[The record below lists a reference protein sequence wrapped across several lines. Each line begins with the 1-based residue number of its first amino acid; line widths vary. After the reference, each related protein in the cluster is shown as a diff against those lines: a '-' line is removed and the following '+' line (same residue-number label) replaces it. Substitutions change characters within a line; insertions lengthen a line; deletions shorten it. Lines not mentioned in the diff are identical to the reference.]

1 MTVKEALD
9 LAKKNKAVAADL
21 RFCDFLGTWQHCT
34 FPISE
39 IDEGVF
45 EDGLGFDGS
54 SIRGWQPI
62 QESDMIMIPDPA
74 TAFMDPRSRRSPTP
88 GIRGT
93 SPRRPRRT

>member
-9 LAKKNKAVAADL
+9 LAKKSKAVAADL

-62 QESDMIMIPDPA
+62 RLAAECRDPA
-74 TAFMDPRSRRSPTP
+74 VIVVILPTE
-88 GIRGT
+88 G
-93 SPRRPRRT
+93 